1 LVQTARSAD
10 GDTAGDAQAALAL
23 LLRLTD
29 SDHRG
34 RGAA

>member
-1 LVQTARSAD
+1 MLSPFPLLNEVGS
-10 GDTAGDAQAALAL
+10 ALAL

-29 SDHRG
+29 RGHQG